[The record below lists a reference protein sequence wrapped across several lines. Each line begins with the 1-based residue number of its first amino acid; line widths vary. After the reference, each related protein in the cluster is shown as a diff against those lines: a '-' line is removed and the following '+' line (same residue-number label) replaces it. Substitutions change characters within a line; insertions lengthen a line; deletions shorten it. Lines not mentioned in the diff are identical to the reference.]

1 MKPLLWMGVQRSLEP
16 GPEWR
21 DNAPDTQPRRKRASA
36 MSDAPSQARPDPNG
50 DRTLAL
56 VNYVLLL
63 FAVSNGVTALIALVI
78 AFIRRET
85 APAWLRNH
93 YDFQI
98 RTVIYGIIIFVVGFA
113 TIWVLGLGLLIWLI
127 GAVWLV
133 VRTVVGLMRLVDGRT
148 HPDPA
153 TYGI

>member
-1 MKPLLWMGVQRSLEP
+1 
-16 GPEWR
+16 
-21 DNAPDTQPRRKRASA
+21 
-36 MSDAPSQARPDPNG
+36 MSDAMPDARPDPHG

-63 FAVSNGVTALIALVI
+63 FALSNGITALIALVI
-78 AFIRRET
+78 AFMRRDN
-85 APAWLRNH
+85 ASAWLRNH

-98 RTVIYGIIIFVVGFA
+98 RTVIYGIIIAIVGFA
-113 TIWVLGLGLLIWLI
+113 TIWMLGLGLLIWLI

-153 TYGI
+153 AYWL

>member
-1 MKPLLWMGVQRSLEP
+1 
-16 GPEWR
+16 
-21 DNAPDTQPRRKRASA
+21 
-36 MSDAPSQARPDPNG
+36 MSDTMPDARPDPHG
-50 DRTLAL
+50 DRTLVL

-63 FAVSNGVTALIALVI
+63 FALSNGITALIALVI
-78 AFIRRET
+78 AFMRREQ
-85 APAWLRNH
+85 ASAWLRNH

-98 RTVIYGIIIFVVGFA
+98 RTVIYGIIIFIVGLA
-113 TIWVLGLGLLIWLI
+113 TIPVFLLGLLIWFVGGI
-127 GAVWLV
+127 WLV

>member
-1 MKPLLWMGVQRSLEP
+1 
-16 GPEWR
+16 
-21 DNAPDTQPRRKRASA
+21 
-36 MSDAPSQARPDPNG
+36 MSDAMPDARPDPHG

-63 FAVSNGVTALIALVI
+63 FALSNGITALIALVI
-78 AFIRRET
+78 AFMRRNK
-85 APAWLRNH
+85 APAWLLNH

-98 RTVIYGIIIFVVGFA
+98 RTVIYGIIIAVVGFA
-113 TIWVLGLGLLIWLI
+113 TIWLLGLGLLIWLL

-148 HPDPA
+148 HPDPGA
-153 TYGI
+153 YWI

>member
-1 MKPLLWMGVQRSLEP
+1 
-16 GPEWR
+16 
-21 DNAPDTQPRRKRASA
+21 
-36 MSDAPSQARPDPNG
+36 MSDAMPDARPDPNG

-63 FAVSNGVTALIALVI
+63 LALSNGVTALIALII
-78 AFIRRET
+78 AFIRRDT
-85 APAWLRNH
+85 APAWLVNH
-93 YDFQI
+93 YNFQI
-98 RTVIYGIIIFVVGFA
+98 RTVIYGIIIAVVGLA
-113 TIWVLGLGLLIWLI
+113 TIWVLGLGLLIWLL
-127 GAVWLV
+127 GAIWLV

>member
-1 MKPLLWMGVQRSLEP
+1 
-16 GPEWR
+16 
-21 DNAPDTQPRRKRASA
+21 
-36 MSDAPSQARPDPNG
+36 MSDTAPVPRPDPSG

-63 FAVSNGVTALIALVI
+63 LALSNGLTALIALVI
-78 AFIRRET
+78 AFIRRDT
-85 APAWLRNH
+85 APGWVRNH

-98 RTVIYGIIIFVVGFA
+98 RTVIYGLIILVVGFA
-113 TIWVLGLGLLIWLI
+113 TLWLLGLGLLIWLL

-148 HPDPA
+148 HPDPGA
-153 TYGI
+153 YWI

>member
-1 MKPLLWMGVQRSLEP
+1 
-16 GPEWR
+16 
-21 DNAPDTQPRRKRASA
+21 
-36 MSDAPSQARPDPNG
+36 MSDAMPDARPDPHG

-63 FAVSNGVTALIALVI
+63 FALSNGITALIALVI
-78 AFIRRET
+78 AFMRREQ
-85 APAWLRNH
+85 ASDWLRNH
-93 YDFQI
+93 YEFQI
-98 RTVIYGIIIFVVGFA
+98 RTVIYGIIIAIVGLA
-113 TIWVLGLGLLIWLI
+113 TIWLLGLGLLIWLL

-153 TYGI
+153 GYWL

>member
-1 MKPLLWMGVQRSLEP
+1 
-16 GPEWR
+16 
-21 DNAPDTQPRRKRASA
+21 

-50 DRTLAL
+50 DRTLAV